1 MKSKLFYLF
10 VVMMMFMLASCSNRD
25 INGVEIKNETVT
37 YKFIPKTSEP
47 SVEVTPMSKSTSLDI
62 KTIYY
67 AFVGGG
73 DSIHGNVLE
82 GQPIHI
88 DLKVNKTY
96 KYYLHSTPD
105 NVAKDVVYTDTSD
118 IYGLI
123 GNLTTKDSGDSVKLE
138 LTRQVGQFTAKVGK
152 IPTGAEMNFVIN
164 YHRNLSVP
172 DFTSSMMAN
181 PASSTIKDNTSFFV
195 APGKKVVYVKATII
209 KNGNIIKEG
218 EYSYDITANTKTT
231 VTYNINQVGG
241 DGNSGTSSGD
251 LSFVINPEWENE
263 NLGGN
268 QQVGKPQPETK

>member
-10 VVMMMFMLASCSNRD
+10 VVMMMFTLASCSNRD

-67 AFVGGG
+67 AFVSNR
-73 DSIHGNVLE
+73 DSIHGSVLE

-88 DLKVNKTY
+88 DLKVNTTY

-118 IYGLI
+118 IYGLH
-123 GNLTTKDSGDSVKLE
+123 GELTTDDKGDSVKLE

-152 IPTGAEMNFVIN
+152 IPPGAEMNFEIN

-172 DFTSSMMAN
+172 EFTSSMMDEST
-181 PASSTIKDNTSFFV
+181 SSTINDNTSFFV
-195 APGKKVVYVKATII
+195 APGDSVVYVKVTIS
-209 KNGNIIKEG
+209 KNGNIIKKG
-218 EYSYDITANTKTT
+218 DYSYNIIANTKTT

-241 DGNSGTSSGD
+241 DGDSGTSSD
-251 LSFVINPEWENE
+251 DFSFVIKPEWGNE